1 MIEIRQENK
10 KDYEEV
16 YNVVKMAFES
26 AKHSDGNEQDL
37 VVDLRKSKNFIPKI

>member
-16 YNVVKMAFES
+16 YNVVKMTFES

-37 VVDLRKSKNFIPKI
+37 FKKK